1 MGPPSTLPAAA
12 LGENGGQIGPR
23 GPSDQGVCLTE
34 VARWAPASAVTTA
47 PAAVPTPN
55 GDAARAGRL
64 RSAGAVAQGLD
75 ANLTRVVKGAPGA
88 LRIAVVAAL
97 SGGHLLIEDVPGV
110 GKTVLARTLAVS
122 LGAELSRIQG
132 HPDLL
137 PGDVTGVTVYDQRTG
152 SWDFRRGPVFSHVVL
167 LDELNR
173 TPPRTQSALL
183 EAMDEQQVTV
193 DGQTWPLPQP
203 NLVLATQNPVGQL
216 GTFPLVESQLDRFA
230 LCATLGYPDA
240 ATEARL
246 ALHDGGRDALANLGP
261 VCSIAEWSAAV
272 AATSE
277 ISVAPAIAAYAV
289 GIARATRDAAGVRLG
304 ASPRASIA
312 LVRSAQAHALVSGR
326 GYVSPDDVAAMAVP
340 SLAHRLVV
348 DGDGQFA
355 ASIVSG
361 LLATLPA
368 PRP

>member
-1 MGPPSTLPAAA
+1 M
-12 LGENGGQIGPR
+12 
-23 GPSDQGVCLTE
+23 TE
-34 VARWAPASAVTTA
+34 VARWARPTGATTDPPAGPA
-47 PAAVPTPN
+47 PGA
-55 GDAARAGRL
+55 DEARSGRL
-64 RSAGAVAQGLD
+64 RAAATLAQGLD
-75 ANLTRVVKGAPGA
+75 ANLSRVVKGAPAA
-88 LRIAVVAAL
+88 LRVAIVAAL

-110 GKTVLARTLAVS
+110 GKTVLARTLALS
-122 LGAELSRIQG
+122 LGAELTRVQG

-152 SWDFRRGPVFSHVVL
+152 EWEFRQGPVFSHVVL

-183 EAMDEQQVTV
+183 ESMDEQQVTV

-203 NLVLATQNPVGQL
+203 HLVLATQNPVGQL

-230 LCATLGYPDA
+230 LCATIGYPDA

-246 ALHDGGRDALANLGP
+246 AMHDGGRGAVAQLRP
-261 VCSIAEWSAAV
+261 VCSVAEWAASIAATAEIAV
-272 AATSE
+272 A
-277 ISVAPAIAAYAV
+277 PPIAGYAV
-289 GIARATRDAAGVRLG
+289 AIARATREAAGVRLG

-312 LVRSAQAHALVSGR
+312 LVRSAQAHALISGR
-326 GYVSPDDVAAMAVP
+326 GYVSPDDVTAMAVP

-348 DGDGQFA
+348 DGDARFA
-355 ASIVSG
+355 ASVVSG
-361 LLATLPA
+361 VLSALPA

>member
-1 MGPPSTLPAAA
+1 M
-12 LGENGGQIGPR
+12 
-23 GPSDQGVCLTE
+23 TE
-34 VARWAPASAVTTA
+34 VARWAPATGTATA
-47 PAAVPTPN
+47 PPPAPEHN

-64 RSAGAVAQGLD
+64 RAAAAVAVGLD

-88 LRIAVVAAL
+88 VRIAVVAAL

-183 EAMDEQQVTV
+183 ESMDEQQVTV

-203 NLVLATQNPVGQL
+203 HLVLATQNPVGQL

-230 LCATLGYPDA
+230 LCATVGYPDA
-240 ATEARL
+240 DTEARL
-246 ALHDGGRDALANLGP
+246 ALHDGGRDALANLRA
-261 VCSIAEWSAAV
+261 VCSVAEWTSAI
-272 AATSE
+272 AASSE
-277 ISVAPAIAAYAV
+277 VSVAPPIAAYAV
-289 GIARATRDAAGVRLG
+289 SITRATREAAGVRLG

-312 LVRSAQAHALVSGR
+312 LVRSAQAHALISGR
-326 GYVSPDDVAAMAVP
+326 GYVSPDDIAAMAVP

-348 DGDGQFA
+348 DGDGRFA
-355 ASIVSG
+355 ASVVSG
-361 LLATLPA
+361 ALAALPA

>member
-1 MGPPSTLPAAA
+1 M
-12 LGENGGQIGPR
+12 
-23 GPSDQGVCLTE
+23 TE
-34 VARWAPASAVTTA
+34 VARWARPTGATTD
-47 PAAVPTPN
+47 PAAGPAL
-55 GDAARAGRL
+55 GADEARSGRL
-64 RSAGAVAQGLD
+64 RAAATVAQGLD
-75 ANLTRVVKGAPGA
+75 ANLSLVVKGAPAA
-88 LRIAVVAAL
+88 LRVAIVAAL

-110 GKTVLARTLAVS
+110 GKTVLARTLALS
-122 LGAELSRIQG
+122 LGAELTRVQG

-152 SWDFRRGPVFSHVVL
+152 EWEFRQGPVFSHVVL

-183 EAMDEQQVTV
+183 ESMDEQQVTV

-203 NLVLATQNPVGQL
+203 HLVLATQNPVGQL

-230 LCATLGYPDA
+230 LCATIGYPDA

-246 ALHDGGRDALANLGP
+246 AMHDGGRDAVAHLRP
-261 VCSIAEWSAAV
+261 VCSVAEWAASISATAEVTVAPPIAGYAV
-272 AATSE
+272 AIT
-277 ISVAPAIAAYAV
+277 
-289 GIARATRDAAGVRLG
+289 RATREAAGVRLG

-312 LVRSAQAHALVSGR
+312 RVRSAQAHALISGR
-326 GYVSPDDVAAMAVP
+326 GYVSPDDVTAMAVP

-348 DGDGQFA
+348 DGDARFA
-355 ASIVSG
+355 ASVVSG
-361 LLATLPA
+361 VLSALPA

>member
-1 MGPPSTLPAAA
+1 MGA
-12 LGENGGQIGPR
+12 QIGPR

-34 VARWAPASAVTTA
+34 VARWAPATATTTA
-47 PAAVPTPN
+47 PAAAPAPN

-64 RSAGAVAQGLD
+64 RTAAAVAQGLD

-88 LRIAVVAAL
+88 LRVAVVAAL

-152 SWDFRRGPVFSHVVL
+152 NWDFRRGPVFSHVVL

-183 EAMDEQQVTV
+183 ESMDEQQVTV
-193 DGQTWPLPQP
+193 DGQTWLLPQP
-203 NLVLATQNPVGQL
+203 HLVLATQNPVGQL

-240 ATEARL
+240 TTEARL
-246 ALHDGGRDALANLGP
+246 ALHDGGRDALAILHP
-261 VCSIAEWSAAV
+261 VCSVTEWASAV

-277 ISVAPAIAAYAV
+277 VSVAPAIAAYAV
-289 GIARATRDAAGVRLG
+289 AIARGDQGGRRGPARRQPPGVDRAGAVGPGPRPRVGSRLRL
-304 ASPRASIA
+304 AR
-312 LVRSAQAHALVSGR
+312 RR
-326 GYVSPDDVAAMAVP
+326 G
-340 SLAHRLVV
+340 
-348 DGDGQFA
+348 GDGRA
-355 ASIVSG
+355 EPRPPARRRRGRPRSRPASSR
-361 LLATLPA
+361 ACWPRLPA

>member
-1 MGPPSTLPAAA
+1 
-12 LGENGGQIGPR
+12 
-23 GPSDQGVCLTE
+23 VTE
-34 VARWAPASAVTTA
+34 VARWAPVNGATTVAPGA
-47 PAAVPTPN
+47 PAQN
-55 GDAARAGRL
+55 GDAARSARL
-64 RSAGAVAQGLD
+64 RIAAGVAQGLD
-75 ANLTRVVKGAPGA
+75 ANLSRVVRGAPDT
-88 LRIAVVAAL
+88 LRVAVVAAL

-110 GKTVLARTLAVS
+110 GKTLLARTLAVS

-152 SWDFRRGPVFSHVVL
+152 MWDFRQGPVFSHVVL

-183 EAMDEQQVTV
+183 ESMDEQQVTV

-203 NLVLATQNPVGQL
+203 HLVLATQNPVGQL

-230 LCATLGYPDA
+230 LCTTVGYPDA
-240 ATEARL
+240 ATESRL
-246 ALHDGGRDALANLGP
+246 AMHDGGRDAMATLRP
-261 VCSIAEWSAAV
+261 VCSVAEWAAAI
-272 AATSE
+272 AATAE
-277 ISVAPAIAAYAV
+277 VSVAEPIAAYAV
-289 GIARATRDAAGVRLG
+289 AIARATREAAGVRLG

-326 GYVSPDDVAAMAVP
+326 GYVAPDDVRAMAGP
-340 SLAHRLVV
+340 SLVHRLVV
-348 DGDGQFA
+348 DGDGRFA
-355 ASIVSG
+355 ASVVSG
-361 LLATLPA
+361 LLSTLPA

>member
-1 MGPPSTLPAAA
+1 M
-12 LGENGGQIGPR
+12 
-23 GPSDQGVCLTE
+23 
-34 VARWAPASAVTTA
+34 ARWARPTGATTDPPAGPA
-47 PAAVPTPN
+47 P
-55 GDAARAGRL
+55 DADEARSGRL
-64 RSAGAVAQGLD
+64 RAAATVAQGLD
-75 ANLTRVVKGAPGA
+75 ANLSRVVKGAPAA
-88 LRIAVVAAL
+88 LRVAIVAAL

-110 GKTVLARTLAVS
+110 GKTVLARTLALS
-122 LGAELSRIQG
+122 LGAELTRVQG

-152 SWDFRRGPVFSHVVL
+152 EWEFRQGPVFSHVVL

-183 EAMDEQQVTV
+183 ESMDEQQVTV

-203 NLVLATQNPVGQL
+203 HLVLATQNPVGQL

-230 LCATLGYPDA
+230 LCTTLGYPDA

-246 ALHDGGRDALANLGP
+246 AMHDGGRGAVAQLRP
-261 VCSIAEWSAAV
+261 VCSVAEWAASIAATAEIAV
-272 AATSE
+272 A
-277 ISVAPAIAAYAV
+277 PPIAGYAV
-289 GIARATRDAAGVRLG
+289 AIARATREAAGVRLG

-312 LVRSAQAHALVSGR
+312 LVRSAQAHALISGR
-326 GYVSPDDVAAMAVP
+326 GYVSPDDVTAMAVP

-348 DGDGQFA
+348 DGDARFA
-355 ASIVSG
+355 ASVVSG
-361 LLATLPA
+361 VLSALPA